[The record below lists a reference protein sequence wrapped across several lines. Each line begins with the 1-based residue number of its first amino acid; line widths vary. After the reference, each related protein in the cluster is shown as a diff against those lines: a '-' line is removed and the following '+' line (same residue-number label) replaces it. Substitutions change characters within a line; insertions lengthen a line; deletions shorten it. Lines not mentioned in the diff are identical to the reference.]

1 MQIMSFVSTA
11 KKHGMSYFEAVRAA
25 LAGNALT
32 FVAQWG

>member
-11 KKHGMSYFEAVRAA
+11 KKHGMPYFEAARVA
-25 LAGNALT
+25 LNGNALT